1 MIVAHRG
8 ASKRAHENTLES
20 FEQAIALGVDMVELD
35 VRRTGDGVLV
45 VFHDPGI
52 KSGGHLSLL
61 SQLTLD
67 QLQKKAAKNKFMIPT
82 LDEAFRVCAGRV
94 KVDIELKENGYAGA
108 VIDCA
113 RAHLDPADCIFTSF
127 DPRIIADI
135 KHTDRTLVTG
145 LILAKA
151 DALAWCDGAADVLA
165 PAKRLFSSH
174 RAYFKNARKA
184 GNKIAIWTVDD
195 YALLSRLLIDPLI
208 DAIITNYP
216 DRALALRKKTAQ
228 RNR

>member
-35 VRRTGDGVLV
+35 VRRTGDGALV

-52 KSGGHLSLL
+52 KSGGSLSLL

-108 VIDCA
+108 IIGRA
-113 RAHLDPADCIFTSF
+113 RAHFDPAACIFTSF
-127 DPRIIADI
+127 DPRIIADV
-135 KHTDRTLVTG
+135 KNTDRTLVTG

-151 DALAWCDGAADVLA
+151 DSLAWCDVAADVLA
-165 PAKRLFSSH
+165 PEKRLFSSH
-174 RAYFKNARKA
+174 RAYFKTARKA
-184 GNKIAIWTVDD
+184 GKKIAIWTVDSH
-195 YALLSRLLIDPLI
+195 ALLSRLLVDPLI